1 MAGHG
6 GAWKVAFAD
15 FMTAMMALFLVLWIS
30 SQDKKIL
37 IATSQY
43 FKNPFNS
50 PLDKSAGVMPFN
62 NRTTSSTSTNEG
74 TKANDNKRIETVF
87 LNTVAA
93 DFFKLLHLDETA
105 VNKPVDIQVTSD
117 GLRITLFDR
126 SKKPLF
132 EKDTAKFT
140 EWGIYA
146 MQGLAWTIDRHH
158 FRVTIDGHTV
168 QPAEE
173 QTGAYTDWELSTDR
187 ANAARRS
194 LVHYAVEPQYIE
206 RVTGYAGTKPLD
218 GEKPDA
224 ESNDRITLSLTLTAK
239 TRKALPP
246 SKNNDGA
253 PSKPGSAA
261 AAGSRPQLTLSGN
274 KNQP

>member
-1 MAGHG
+1 MAGSG

-30 SQDKKIL
+30 AQDKKIL
-37 IATSQY
+37 IATAQY

-93 DFFKLLHLDETA
+93 DFFKLLHLDESA

-132 EKDTAKFT
+132 EKNTANFT
-140 EWGIYA
+140 EWGTYA

-173 QTGAYTDWELSTDR
+173 QTGNYTDWELSADR

-224 ESNDRITLSLTLTAK
+224 ESNDRITLSLTLTSK
-239 TRKALPP
+239 TRKDLPS
-246 SKNNDGA
+246 SKSGDVH
-253 PSKPGSAA
+253 SKPGGGVAD
-261 AAGSRPQLTLSGN
+261 AGGQLTLSAN

>member
-1 MAGHG
+1 MAGSG

-30 SQDKKIL
+30 AQDKKIL
-37 IATSQY
+37 IATAQY

-62 NRTTSSTSTNEG
+62 NRTTSSTSSDEG
-74 TKANDNKRIETVF
+74 AKASESKRIETVF

-93 DFFKLLHLDETA
+93 DFFKLLHLDESA

-126 SKKPLF
+126 SQKPLF
-132 EKDTAKFT
+132 EKNSANFT
-140 EWGIYA
+140 EWGTYA

-173 QTGAYTDWELSTDR
+173 QTGNYTDWELSADR

-246 SKNNDGA
+246 AKNSA
-253 PSKPGSAA
+253 SVATKPGGATP
-261 AAGSRPQLTLSGN
+261 GSGPQLTLSGN

>member
-1 MAGHG
+1 MAGGG

-30 SQDKKIL
+30 AQDKKIL

-62 NRTTSSTSTNEG
+62 NRTTSSTSADEG
-74 TKANDNKRIETVF
+74 TKANDGKRIETVF

-93 DFFKLLHLDETA
+93 DFFKLLHLDEKA
-105 VNKPVDIQVTSD
+105 VDKPMDITVTSD
-117 GLRITLFDR
+117 GLRLTLYDR
-126 SKKPLF
+126 PKQRIF
-132 EKDTAKFT
+132 VKDTAEFT
-140 EWGIYA
+140 EWGNYA

-168 QPAEE
+168 QSPEE
-173 QTGAYTDWELSTDR
+173 KTGNYTDWELSADR

-194 LVHYAVEPQYIE
+194 LVHYAVEAKYIE

-218 GEKPDA
+218 GESPEA
-224 ESNDRITLSLTLTAK
+224 ESNDRITLSLTLGSKTPKPAPEAK
-239 TRKALPP
+239 ASNTPKKLENWPTPVLLPAKKAD
-246 SKNNDGA
+246 S
-253 PSKPGSAA
+253 
-261 AAGSRPQLTLSGN
+261 
-274 KNQP
+274 

>member
-1 MAGHG
+1 MAGSG

-62 NRTTSSTSTNEG
+62 NRTTSSTSSNEG
-74 TKANDNKRIETVF
+74 SKANANKRIEIVF

-93 DFFKLLHLDETA
+93 DFFKLLHLDENV

-117 GLRITLFDR
+117 GLRVTLFDR
-126 SKKPLF
+126 SQKPLF

-140 EWGIYA
+140 EWGTYA

-168 QPAEE
+168 QPPEP
-173 QTGAYTDWELSTDR
+173 QTGNYTDWELSADR

-224 ESNDRITLSLTLTAK
+224 ESNDRITLSLTLTSK
-239 TRKALPP
+239 TQKALPP
-246 SKNNDGA
+246 SKNNTSV
-253 PSKPGSAA
+253 PSKAGGE
-261 AAGSRPQLTLSGN
+261 AAGTGPQLTLSGN
-274 KNQP
+274 KTQP

>member
-1 MAGHG
+1 MAGSG

-37 IATSQY
+37 IATAQY

-62 NRTTSSTSTNEG
+62 NRTTSSTSSDEG
-74 TKANDNKRIETVF
+74 AKASESKRIETVF

-93 DFFKLLHLDETA
+93 DFFKLLHLDESA

-126 SKKPLF
+126 SQKPLF
-132 EKDTAKFT
+132 EKNTANFT
-140 EWGIYA
+140 EWGTYA

-173 QTGAYTDWELSTDR
+173 QTGNYTDWELSADR

-218 GEKPDA
+218 GEKPGA

-239 TRKALPP
+239 TRKALPLA
-246 SKNNDGA
+246 KNNA
-253 PSKPGSAA
+253 SVATKPGGATP
-261 AAGSRPQLTLSGN
+261 GSGPQLTLSGN

>member
-1 MAGHG
+1 MAGSG

-62 NRTTSSTSTNEG
+62 NRTTSSTSSNEG
-74 TKANDNKRIETVF
+74 SKATDNKRIETVF

-93 DFFKLLHLDETA
+93 DFFKLLHLDENA
-105 VNKPVDIQVTSD
+105 VNKPVDIEVTSD

-126 SKKPLF
+126 SQKPLF
-132 EKDTAKFT
+132 EKDTANFT
-140 EWGIYA
+140 EWGTYA

-158 FRVTIDGHTV
+158 FRVTIDGHTI
-168 QPAEE
+168 QPLEQ
-173 QTGAYTDWELSTDR
+173 QTGNYTDWELSADR

-206 RVTGYAGTKPLD
+206 RVAGYAGTKPLA
-218 GEKPDA
+218 GEKPEA
-224 ESNDRITLSLTLTAK
+224 ESNDRITLSLTLTSK
-239 TRKALPP
+239 TQQPLPP
-246 SKNNDGA
+246 SKNSASA
-253 PSKPGSAA
+253 PSKLGAA
-261 AAGSRPQLTLSGN
+261 AAESGPQLTLSEN